1 MSTEDE
7 VYRRIYDDPRFQT
20 LVRKRGRFAWTLAI
34 IMLLAYYGF
43 ITLIAFDPKLLGMP
57 IAPNTVITWGIPG
70 GLGLI
75 FLSFILT
82 GIYVARA
89 NGEFDR
95 LNRELLKEH
104 GQ

>member
-7 VYRRIYDDPRFQT
+7 VYRRIYDDPRFKT
-20 LVRKRGRFAWTLAI
+20 LVNKRGRFAWTLAI

-43 ITLIAFDPKLLGMP
+43 IILIAFDPQLLGMKV
-57 IAPNTVITWGIPG
+57 APDTVITWGIPA

-75 FLSFILT
+75 FLSFLLT
-82 GIYVARA
+82 GIYVVRA